1 MPIVHFHL
9 VEGQYTAA
17 QHDRLLV
24 EASRLFAEVLQ
35 CPVDRVRAF
44 IHLYRPELAAVGGVP
59 VSRGAQ
65 KAPYFSFVVLEGR
78 PVEQRQRLL
87 KGFSDLA
94 VEVLGAPRELVRGG
108 AVLVRPEDW
117 AIAGEPASVKRA
129 AEVRA
134 REEAA
139 RGGSR

>member
-9 VEGQYTAA
+9 VEGQSAAA
-17 QHDRLLV
+17 QHERLLV

-35 CPVDRVRAF
+35 CPIDRIRAF
-44 IHLYRPELAAVGGVP
+44 IHLYRPELAALGGVP
-59 VSRGAQ
+59 VNRQAQ
-65 KAPYFSFVVLEGR
+65 KAPYFTFVVLEGR

-87 KGFSDLA
+87 KAFTDLL
-94 VEVLGAPRELVRGG
+94 VDVLQAPREQVRGS

-117 AIAGEPASVKRA
+117 AIGGEPASVKRA
-129 AEVRA
+129 SEVRE

-139 RGGSR
+139 RRAPR